1 MAIDLW
7 GFKDVKELEKNT
19 SDFPETIFKEQ
30 ISVLSSKTGFV
41 LYGKPLYMKVN
52 NYEIK
57 YKAATIFN
65 VVVPKLDDY
74 SKTIMIMY
82 SNFEQNF
89 PVAIT
94 VGKDFID
101 DMEYFEPLC
110 ECTNIDEFKGEL
122 KKILC
127 SDEVM
132 SVIKTL
138 YSKANMLGN

>member
-7 GFKDVKELEKNT
+7 GFKDVKDLEKNT
-19 SDFPETIFKEQ
+19 SDFPETILKEQ
-30 ISVLSSKTGFV
+30 ISALGDKTGFV

-52 NYEIK
+52 TYEIE

-65 VVVPKLDDY
+65 VVVPVLDDY

-82 SNFEQNF
+82 SNFECNF

-94 VGKDFID
+94 VGNDFTD
-101 DMEYFEPLC
+101 DMECFEPSY
-110 ECTNIDEFKGEL
+110 ECNNIDEFKEAL